1 LLQENEK
8 ELADEDDTDAVTNK
22 VLSALGILNTLS
34 TLILSVET
42 KPEMVR
48 ALEESLEPV
57 LVFVLDNAVYGI
69 RPLWRALT
77 IDLLSEALEIIDSLT
92 FSSREISPRMWRF
105 FPLLHSCFKL
115 NASDYLEGTNTYS

>member
-1 LLQENEK
+1 LQENEK
-8 ELADEDDTDAVTNK
+8 ELADEDDADAVTNK

-57 LVFVLDNAVYGI
+57 LVYVLDNAVY
-69 RPLWRALT
+69 
-77 IDLLSEALEIIDSLT
+77 
-92 FSSREISPRMWRF
+92 SSP
-105 FPLLHSCFKL
+105 PTLVAC
-115 NASDYLEGTNTYS
+115 

>member
-69 RPLWRALT
+69 RPC
-77 IDLLSEALEIIDSLT
+77 DV
-92 FSSREISPRMWRF
+92 
-105 FPLLHSCFKL
+105 C
-115 NASDYLEGTNTYS
+115 